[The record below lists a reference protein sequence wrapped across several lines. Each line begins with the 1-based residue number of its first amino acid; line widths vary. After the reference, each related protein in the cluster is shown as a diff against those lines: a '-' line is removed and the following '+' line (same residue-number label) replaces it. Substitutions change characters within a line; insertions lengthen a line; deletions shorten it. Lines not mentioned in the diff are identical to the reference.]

1 MIEPKDHVSA
11 AVAAPCATTTTTT
24 RGGRH
29 VVLKRLDDD
38 CLLDGQLHPSIKLRL
53 ERVRELPV
61 RCVANFLGVERDP
74 STGVAQMVWEFVP
87 GTPLAE
93 VKSADWLKLCR
104 EVVLAVQSLH
114 AAGIVHGAIHGG
126 NVILD
131 DRGEVRLTHV
141 SPLLYSD
148 ADHDAADVVAML
160 DAIVNEHA
168 PGTPLAAMLAEAST
182 QPQTTLSELYA
193 QLAEVNVEPPVEEI
207 PQRERNPRARYLL
220 AAALV
225 ALIGIAMSLA
235 IYWRLTADESQ
246 PYAPPVARNAE
257 P

>member
-1 MIEPKDHVSA
+1 MTA
-11 AVAAPCATTTTTT
+11 AASPSIA
-24 RGGRH
+24 RGGRQ
-29 VVLKRLDDD
+29 VVVKRLDDD

-61 RCVANFLGVERDP
+61 RCMANFLGVERDS
-74 STGVAQMVWEFVP
+74 STGLAQMVWEFVP

-93 VKSADWLKLCR
+93 LKSAEWLKLSR

-131 DRGEVRLTHV
+131 ACGEVRLTHV

-160 DAIVNEHA
+160 DALVNEHA
-168 PGTPLAAMLAEAST
+168 PATPLARMFAAMST
-182 QPQTTLSELYA
+182 QPQITLSEVYA
-193 QLAEVNVEPPVEEI
+193 RLAEVNVEPPVAEI

-220 AAALV
+220 AAALI

-246 PYAPPVARNAE
+246 PYAPPVARNSE
-257 P
+257 

>member
-1 MIEPKDHVSA
+1 MT
-11 AVAAPCATTTTTT
+11 AAPPSTIT
-24 RGGRH
+24 RGGRQ

-61 RCVANFLGVERDP
+61 RCVANFLGVERDA
-74 STGVAQMVWEFVP
+74 VCIAQVVWEFVP
-87 GTPLAE
+87 GTALAD
-93 VKSADWLKLCR
+93 VKSADWLKLSR

-131 DRGEVRLTHV
+131 DAGDVRLTHV
-141 SPLLYSD
+141 SPLLYTD
-148 ADHDAADVVAML
+148 PDHDAADVIAML
-160 DAIVNEHA
+160 DALVNEHA
-168 PGTPLAAMLAEAST
+168 PTTPLAEMLAEAGT
-182 QPQTTLSELYA
+182 QRITLSELYTR
-193 QLAEVNVEPPVEEI
+193 LAEVNVEPRIEEL
-207 PQRERNPRARYLL
+207 PPRERSPRLRYLF
-220 AAALV
+220 AAALI

-246 PYAPPVARNAE
+246 PYAPPVARGE